1 MWLGLAAESWYTD
14 QSPQHPSFGD
24 NYTVIVMKKC
34 TSCLSEKPLSE
45 YQKDASSKSGLR
57 TKCKSCSYKAT
68 IEWNR
73 SKNGVACR
81 LWHKHNARSKS
92 RGHDKPNYT
101 REWLYDFVL
110 NNINFESIYQAWV
123 SSGYAKDLA
132 PSIDR
137 INDRIGYTKDNI
149 KLVTFSENMTH
160 AWESAKNADFDNDG
174 WALGPMGSHKAVCQY
189 SLDGVLLATYI
200 SVSEAC
206 RATESSDS
214 KVSSVCKGGRVTHN
228 GFQWRYFG
236 CNRPVFPVNR
246 KMIACI
252 GTATNT
258 RKVSVQDSNG
268 CFVGVFES
276 IANACKA
283 LNLNYRSVNRAMA
296 KGSTNKGYLF
306 IYEPN

>member
-34 TSCLSEKPLSE
+34 TSCLYEKPLSE
-45 YQKDASSKSGLR
+45 YQKDASNKSGLR
-57 TKCKSCSYKAT
+57 TKCKACSYKAT

-73 SKNGVACR
+73 SKIGVACR

-110 NNINFESIYQAWV
+110 NNSDFDSIYSRWV
-123 SSGYAKDLA
+123 ASGYEKNLS

-149 KLVTFSENMTH
+149 RLVTLSENMQH
-160 AWESAKNADFDNDG
+160 AWDAAKNKEYDNAG
-174 WALGPMGSHKAVCQY
+174 WRSGALGEHRPVKQFSISGEFISEYK
-189 SLDGVLLATYI
+189 

-206 RATESSDS
+206 RVTGASDS
-214 KVSSVCKGGRVTHN
+214 KICAVCKGGRLSHK
-228 GFQWRYFG
+228 GFQWRYS
-236 CNRPVFPVNR
+236 NEERSVHSLAR
-246 KMIACI
+246 KII
-252 GTATNT
+252 NSGGVATNT
-258 RKVSVQDSNG
+258 RKVSVLSVDKE
-268 CFVGVFES
+268 FVGTFDS
-276 IANACKA
+276 MADACRN
-283 LNLNYRSVNRAMA
+283 LGLNYRSVYRAKA
-296 KGSTNKGYLF
+296 KGYSNKGYTF
-306 IYEPN
+306 SYESD